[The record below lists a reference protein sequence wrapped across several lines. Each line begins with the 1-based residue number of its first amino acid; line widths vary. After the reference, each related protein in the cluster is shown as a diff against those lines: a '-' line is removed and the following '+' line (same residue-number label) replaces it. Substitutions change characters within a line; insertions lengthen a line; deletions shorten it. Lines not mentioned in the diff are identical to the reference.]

1 VTIYRSTAGLDDL
14 RVVGVSLAH
23 PDTAAAEHWLA
34 SLVSQPVLACT
45 HLVQSPSPH
54 VALSLGFAS
63 SGAAAS
69 ALEAASAS
77 ASEAASEAASEGAAT
92 AAFAAAGAAA
102 AAAQFAAAG
111 AAAVAAHEGRQS
123 GRAVVYPG
131 VEVLVGTMS
140 VAEILALSAIT
151 RVEVLGSGIADPAA
165 LVETGDFVRPQWRAG
180 DLVLTTTPAAGDR
193 LVPFETRNPTPCCA
207 AH

>member
-1 VTIYRSTAGLDDL
+1 VTIYRSPAGLDDL

-23 PDTAAAEHWLA
+23 PDTAAAEHWLV
-34 SLVSQPVLACT
+34 SLPERPVLACT

-54 VALSLGFAS
+54 VALSLAFAS
-63 SGAAAS
+63 AAS
-69 ALEAASAS
+69 AASPLETASALG
-77 ASEAASEAASEGAAT
+77 AAPASEGAAT

-102 AAAQFAAAG
+102 AAA
-111 AAAVAAHEGRQS
+111 HEGRQS
-123 GRAVVYPG
+123 GRAVIYPG
-131 VEVLVGTMS
+131 VDVLVGTLS
-140 VAEILALSAIT
+140 VGEILAVSAIT
-151 RVEVLGSGIADPAA
+151 RVEVLGSETADPAT

-180 DLVLTTTPAAGDR
+180 ELVLTTTPAAGDR

>member
-1 VTIYRSTAGLDDL
+1 MTIYRSTAGLDDL

-77 ASEAASEAASEGAAT
+77 ASEAASEGAAT

-102 AAAQFAAAG
+102 AAA
-111 AAAVAAHEGRQS
+111 HEGRQS
-123 GRAVVYPG
+123 GRAVIYPG
-131 VEVLVGTMS
+131 VDVLVGTLS
-140 VAEILALSAIT
+140 VGEILAVSAIT
-151 RVEVLGSGIADPAA
+151 RVEVLGGGIADPAA
-165 LVETGDFVRPQWRAG
+165 LVDTGDFVRPQWRAG
-180 DLVLTTTPAAGDR
+180 ELILTTTPAAGDR

>member
-1 VTIYRSTAGLDDL
+1 MTIYRSTAGLDDL

-45 HLVQSPSPH
+45 HLVQSPRPH

-77 ASEAASEAASEGAAT
+77 ASEAASEGAAT

-151 RVEVLGSGIADPAA
+151 QVEVLGSGIADPAA

-180 DLVLTTTPAAGDR
+180 ELVLTTTPAAGDR